1 MKSKEDLKDVFLGLT
16 KAYTLIPKASRLL
29 GQVMPAL
36 DYTMTKATK
45 AKLKLP
51 DPNHVLGCI
60 EKWRSLDLRKKSDS
74 EVDAELSTFLDSL
87 QTFSLSTISK
97 SFFKLWRVRK
107 FNYFIKDVAECWEPP
122 KNATPMGRCNAK
134 GQPVLYVAKKLKTP
148 FEELLIKPREQVYV
162 IQYKQKESLNLRKIV
177 SEKLIPTDLEN
188 KPIYDESSY
197 ISYQILRE
205 FVRSE
210 FLKPVGVGTEYL
222 HRISGSMCRV
232 WFDEDDIEGWLYPS
246 VQSSSD
252 LNIAIKTE
260 VAHNKLEIED
270 LRIVKIVDKEEVR
283 NSGRIPDKSLPIFNL
298 IKMVIQSDFIG
309 EIKEGKIIW
318 QPTNDLFGD
327 F

>member
-1 MKSKEDLKDVFLGLT
+1 
-16 KAYTLIPKASRLL
+16 
-29 GQVMPAL
+29 
-36 DYTMTKATK
+36 
-45 AKLKLP
+45 
-51 DPNHVLGCI
+51 
-60 EKWRSLDLRKKSDS
+60 
-74 EVDAELSTFLDSL
+74 
-87 QTFSLSTISK
+87 
-97 SFFKLWRVRK
+97 
-107 FNYFIKDVAECWEPP
+107 
-122 KNATPMGRCNAK
+122 
-134 GQPVLYVAKKLKTP
+134 
-148 FEELLIKPREQVYV
+148 
-162 IQYKQKESLNLRKIV
+162 
-177 SEKLIPTDLEN
+177 
-188 KPIYDESSY
+188 
-197 ISYQILRE
+197 
-205 FVRSE
+205 
-210 FLKPVGVGTEYL
+210 
-222 HRISGSMCRV
+222 MCRV